1 MKSCSWKNLD
11 LPDQVEFRKSRYS
24 FRVNIWKK
32 EPGLFRKGVGMSGG
46 GMEWKG
52 GGSVADSTHG
62 IGTGVG
68 VCKGELF
75 WEGSP

>member
-1 MKSCSWKNLD
+1 M
-11 LPDQVEFRKSRYS
+11 
-24 FRVNIWKK
+24 
-32 EPGLFRKGVGMSGG
+32 GG
-46 GMEWKG
+46 GGDGMG

-75 WEGSP
+75 